1 MATTSYGSIT
11 IVDITDVGDFS
22 VYPQANKAQ
31 TQIYNPDQSGNLA
44 YTPSWSGTNNELVIT
59 PVAFYA
65 GKNKTSVATYSWKK
79 YVNGVETNFTVNE
92 VVANTT
98 RHESLTVNANILT
111 VSNPMVT
118 YEVTAYYSSP
128 EFGETPLEAVG
139 RIDFSLI
146 SQGSSVASVNITG
159 DNIFAYDAIG
169 QLKASGSDP
178 ILLTATYYHVT
189 AVGWKYKS
197 GSSWVTY
204 PSTYN
209 GNIPTTTTGNT
220 PTLKVYAQQTDN
232 GTSSGNLIFVNDR
245 LTIRYEG
252 TDVNNQTIYDE
263 FTIIKLRDGGMIAT
277 ATLTNDDQMIP
288 ADKDG
293 HASSGAFGE
302 ATTTKITIYDENGN
316 DDTSSWNI
324 AISATAGLTYEKS
337 TNGSSWSAS
346 SASGNNY
353 TYVKV
358 TGMTDAV
365 STGSILFTCTHQT
378 DQTAP
383 RIEKTFSLV
392 KINAGQDGEDPEI
405 YDMRS
410 SVIAVNRAKNAD
422 GTGGA
427 YTPSSVTFTAYKT
440 VGNTT
445 SVYSNGFIRVF
456 ADGVVKNTST
466 TARSSVEYVMSTSA
480 GAQVIRAVLYSENTF
495 TNELASQS
503 VTVTNDGN
511 KGANGQNGL
520 GAINVVID
528 NEHSGLNC
536 NANNQTS
543 SSQSIVI
550 HFTGYQGTTSRS
562 TTISSPTLSGISYED
577 GGTTITSITG
587 VVSGNTIT
595 FTIPSGA
602 TLAASGSAELSF
614 GVLGQHYNNSGTLVD
629 DSSRTTITKL
639 FTWNRNSAPAEAVT
653 VVMEYPNGQV
663 YQNNTGTLTVKAIVY
678 DGGFPISS
686 SSNASYV
693 WQQYDGTI
701 VGDDKYGTLKSGASA
716 SGNTLTV
723 NASAVDSYASFRVTV
738 TYPTGGA
745 TYKAFASLIDK
756 FDPLQVTVH
765 STIGT
770 QIKNGQGYGALFVK
784 VREEGNEVDEIPLNI
799 EAVTATSQA
808 DANATYCILC
818 VQPTS
823 STSTDNTV
831 SSRGSA
837 TLYKKTSGTWGAV
850 SNYDCTYDWTYHDIN
865 GNVLGTGDRK
875 PATSGKCVYID
886 ASLINSKITADVT
899 VTKN

>member
-31 TQIYNPDQSGNLA
+31 TQIYNPDSSGDLA
-44 YTPSWSGTNNELVIT
+44 YTPSWYGNNNELIIT

-79 YVNGVETNFTVNE
+79 YVNGVETNFTANE
-92 VVANTT
+92 IVANTT
-98 RHESLTVNANILT
+98 RHESLTINANILT
-111 VSNPMVT
+111 TSNPMVT

-128 EFGETPLEAVG
+128 ELGETPLEAVG

-178 ILLTATYYHVT
+178 ILLTATYSHIT

-197 GSSWVTY
+197 GSNWESY
-204 PSTYN
+204 PSIYN
-209 GNIPTTTTGNT
+209 GSTSTITTGNT
-220 PTLKVYAQQTDN
+220 PTLKVFAQQTDD
-232 GTSSGNLIFVNDR
+232 GTASGNLIFVDDR

-252 TDVNNQTIYDE
+252 TDVNNRTVYDE
-263 FTIIKLRDGGMIAT
+263 FTIVKLRDGGMIAT

-293 HASSGAFGE
+293 HAPSSAFGE
-302 ATTTKITIYDENGN
+302 ATTSKITIYDENGN
-316 DDTSSWNI
+316 NDTDNWNI
-324 AISATAGLTYEKS
+324 VISATSGLTYEKS

-346 SASGNNY
+346 SASGYGY

-365 STGSILFTCTHQT
+365 STGSILFTCTHKT

-392 KINAGQDGEDPEI
+392 KINAGQDGDDPVI
-405 YDMRS
+405 YDLKAN
-410 SVIAVNRAKNAD
+410 VIAVNRAKNAD

-427 YTPSSVTFTAYKT
+427 YTPSSITFTAYRT
-440 VGNTT
+440 IGNTT
-445 SVYSNGFIRVF
+445 SIYSDGFIRVF

-466 TARSSVEYVMSTSA
+466 TARGTVEYTMSTSP

-503 VTVTNDGN
+503 ATVTNDGN

-536 NANNQTS
+536 NANNQTT

-562 TTISSPTLSGISYED
+562 TTISNPTLSGVSYQS
-577 GGTTITSITG
+577 GGSTITSITG
-587 VVSGNTIT
+587 TVSGNTIT
-595 FTIPSGA
+595 FVIPSGA
-602 TLAASGSAELSF
+602 TLAESGSAELSF
-614 GVLGQHYNNSGTLVD
+614 GILGQHYNSSGTLVD

-639 FTWNRNSAPAEAVT
+639 FTWNRNAAPAEAVT
-653 VVMEYPNGQV
+653 VVMEYPDGQV
-663 YQNNTGTLTVKAIVY
+663 YQNNTGSLTVKAIVY
-678 DGGFPISS
+678 DGGSPITA
-686 SSNASYV
+686 SNASYV

-701 VGDDKYGTLKSGASA
+701 SGNDKYGSLKNGASA
-716 SGNTLTV
+716 NGNTLTV
-723 NASAVDSYASFRVTV
+723 DAIAVDSFASFRVTV
-738 TYPTGGA
+738 TYPSGGTT

-784 VREEGNEVDEIPLNI
+784 VREEGSEVDEIPLNI

-808 DANATYCILC
+808 DSNATYCILC
-818 VQPTS
+818 VKPS
-823 STSTDNTV
+823 STTGTNDTV
-831 SSRGSA
+831 ASRGSA
-837 TLYKKTSGTWGAV
+837 TLYKKTNNSWGAV
-850 SNYDCTYDWTYHDIN
+850 TDYDCTYAWTYHDIN
-865 GNVLGTGDRK
+865 GNALGAGDRK

-886 ASLINSKITADVT
+886 ASLIQSKITADVT

>member
-31 TQIYNPDQSGNLA
+31 TQIYNPDQNGNLA
-44 YTPSWSGTNNELVIT
+44 YTPSWDGNNNALVIT

-79 YVNGVETNFTVNE
+79 YVNGVETNFTANE
-92 VVANTT
+92 VVANTA
-98 RHESLTVNANILT
+98 RHESLTINANILT
-111 VSNPMVT
+111 TSNPMVT
-118 YEVTAYYSSP
+118 YEVTASYSSP
-128 EFGETPLEAVG
+128 ELGATPLEAVG

-169 QLKASGSDP
+169 QLKAIGSDP
-178 ILLTATYYHVT
+178 IILTATYYHVT

-209 GNIPTTTTGNT
+209 GTTPTTTTGNT
-220 PTLKVYAQQTDN
+220 PTLKVFAQQTDD
-232 GTSSGNLIFVNDR
+232 GTSSGNLIFVDDR

-252 TDVNNQTIYDE
+252 TDVNNQTVYDE
-263 FTIIKLRDGGMIAT
+263 FTVVKLRDGGMIAT

-293 HASSGAFGE
+293 HASSSAFGE
-302 ATTTKITIYDENGN
+302 ATTTKVTIYDENGN
-316 DDTSSWNI
+316 DDTSNWDI
-324 AISATAGLTYEKS
+324 TISGTTGLTYKVS
-337 TNGSSWSAS
+337 KNGSTW
-346 SASGNNY
+346 NNPDNTDKAY

-358 TGMTDAV
+358 TDITDAV
-365 STGSILFTCTHQT
+365 STGSILFSCTHKT
-378 DQTAP
+378 DQSAP

-392 KINAGQDGEDPEI
+392 KINAGQDGADPEI
-405 YDMRS
+405 YDIKS
-410 SVIAVNRAKNAD
+410 SVVAVNRAKNAD

-427 YTPSSVTFTAYKT
+427 YNPTSVTFTAYKT

-445 SVYSNGFIRVF
+445 STYSNGFIRVF
-456 ADGVVKNTST
+456 ADGTVKDTST
-466 TARSSVEYVMSTSA
+466 TARSSVEYTMSTSP
-480 GAQVIRAVLYSENTF
+480 GAQVIQAVLYSENTF

-503 VTVTNDGN
+503 VIVTNDGS

-536 NANNQTS
+536 NANNQTT

-562 TTISSPTLSGISYED
+562 TTISNPTLTGISYQS
-577 GGTTITSITG
+577 GGSTITSITG
-587 VVSGNTIT
+587 TVSGNTIT

-614 GVLGQHYNNSGTLVD
+614 GILGQHYNNSGTLVD

-639 FTWNRNSAPAEAVT
+639 FTWNRNAAPAEAVT

-678 DGGFPISS
+678 DGGSPITA
-686 SSNASYV
+686 SNATYV

-701 VGDDKYGTLKSGASA
+701 AGDDKYGSLKSGATA

-756 FDPLQVTVH
+756 FDPLQISVH

-770 QIKNGQGYGALFVK
+770 QIKNGQGFGALFVK
-784 VREEGNEVDEIPLNI
+784 VREEGNEIDEIPLDI

-808 DANATYCILC
+808 DSNATYCILC
-818 VQPTS
+818 VQPS
-823 STSTDNTV
+823 STTGTDDTV
-831 SSRGSA
+831 ASRGSA
-837 TLYKKTSGTWGAV
+837 TLYKKTSGTWAAV
-850 SNYDCTYDWTYHDIN
+850 SNYDCTYAWTYHDIN
-865 GNVLGTGDRK
+865 GNALGTGDRK
-875 PATSGKCVYID
+875 PAISGKCVYID
-886 ASLINSKITADVT
+886 ASLIQSKITADVT